1 MSKAKKTDNSSNN
14 LSVYTREINRS
25 NGIMSDITFSS
36 ILIENRKAVRSDNT
50 SVVEND
56 TKAQSKNGI
65 DFKNDTILVS
75 AKNEVDYAKGIE
87 NSKDLNKSF
96 AKMETEHLNRDYQTT
111 LNQYQNAISLDR
123 IARSA
128 TESLATSQSSVLQQ
142 LTKSN
147 EEIATLEIQEAE
159 AQKNVNQFNTQISAL
174 NVQKSNLVSAHNL
187 KISSLNEQI
196 SAKRLNLFNFSSKK
210 TAVSTKLSTSRS
222 SLSTANSN
230 ITSLKNSLGNIPSE
244 AEGAAEQRAII
255 LNAISE
261 QESSINSINL
271 TINRYEQEIAS
282 LNNQITSTNSTIA
295 NLEAQRAQEEAAKAA
310 TVAKYNELIGTSE
323 AELAL
328 AKAQLETLTQS
339 LANAVYIQTGL
350 TLQAASISKMIKEA
364 QTFEKSTTTMVANAD
379 TKMEKLDEKRTTAN
393 EKLEEKDQEYQIA
406 QLTTKDK
413 ENEYKKTEENEKAK
427 QTKKEEKEQ
436 NIFLA

>member
-1 MSKAKKTDNSSNN
+1 
-14 LSVYTREINRS
+14 
-25 NGIMSDITFSS
+25 MSDITFSS